1 MMQII
6 HRLGR
11 VSFILNG
18 IANAFLCLS
27 GIVLIY
33 WSLFSIDGTVVR
45 FCILFAGGLF
55 FCSGCWFYKFDGKWS
70 NSRQEK

>member
-6 HRLGR
+6 RRLER

-33 WSLFSIDGTVVR
+33 WGLFSIDDTVVR
-45 FCILFAGGLF
+45 YCILFAGGLF
-55 FCSGCWFYKFDGKWS
+55 FCSGCWFYKFDGQCCKR
-70 NSRQEK
+70 RQKK